1 LPENIAPTATASTTG
16 ITTSGATTYD
26 FTISYSDNAAV
37 DISSLDSTDIRVTNS
52 NGFNQ
57 LATFVSVTPSGNGTP
72 RTATYRINTPGGTW
86 DAADN
91 GSYTVALEASQVRDI
106 NGNFAAAGNLGNFSV
121 NIAGTGTGLRGEY
134 YDNIDFT
141 NLKLTRTDATINYD
155 WGTGSPDA
163 SIGVDTFSVKWTG
176 QIEAKYNET
185 YTFFSTTDDGVRVKI
200 NNQLVIDR
208 FVDQPP
214 TVASGAIALQAGQ
227 KYDIEIDYYE
237 NGGGAVAKLEWASS
251 TQTRQIVPSTQL
263 YPSKRLPTI
272 ALGTVPAYIGE
283 DEGSVQVQV
292 VRSGEDLSE
301 TSTVKYSTVG
311 ATATTDVDFTRTEGT
326 LTFAPGETSKFV
338 TIPIINDTLL
348 ETNETFNFVV
358 DQATGA
364 NLGTQR
370 TSTITIIDNEN
381 TDLTIVSSRV
391 NENAGSTIVTV
402 IRGNATSAAT
412 VNYTSS
418 TETDDTAQPVSDYQS
433 VTGTLSFAVGERSK
447 EISIP
452 IVNNT
457 TGEPNETFTIKFSN
471 PTGGITLNATDR
483 AKITIIDDDPG
494 NITRE
499 TVVSGLTEPTSFEW
513 IPNTNN
519 LLIAQK
525 DGIVRVVK
533 NGQLQATPFI
543 DISNEVNNVRDRGLL
558 SITIHPDFQNNP
570 YVYLL
575 YTYDPPEVY
584 SNDPAIN
591 NPNSVLDNPDR
602 EGNRPSRLLRV
613 RATTDAS
620 GNIIFDPNSTASDNR
635 VVLLGTNSNWE
646 FTSNPDGNS
655 TDVKVLPN
663 TDTIDYTSN
672 FAPSGIVKQTG
683 TGELFTNMA
692 DYYNNLS
699 NLTNVQDYLATDS
712 ESHSIGDMKFG
723 IDGKL
728 YITNGDG
735 TSYNRVD
742 PRGIRVQDV
751 DNLSGKLLRIDPIT
765 GEGVAD
771 NPFYE
776 TSDPNS
782 NRSKVYYSGLR
793 NPFRF
798 TIDDTTGKTYIGDVG
813 WNTWEE
819 INSGDPGSNF
829 GWPYYEGGS
838 ADSIQQ
844 SGYAGISYTTP
855 SGQVVQPAQT
865 FYASGQPVTKPVYSY
880 QHFGSNAIVM
890 GDFYTGNNLP
900 SIYQNTLFIA
910 DISQSTVDS
919 VTLDSQGQFV
929 STQRFDTG
937 VGSTVQITTG
947 PDGFLYF
954 ADLSDG
960 SIKRWRTIV

>member
-1 LPENIAPTATASTTG
+1 MI
-16 ITTSGATTYD
+16 
-26 FTISYSDNAAV
+26 
-37 DISSLDSTDIRVTNS
+37 
-52 NGFNQ
+52 
-57 LATFVSVTPSGNGTP
+57 
-72 RTATYRINTPGGTW
+72 YRITPPGGTW
-86 DAADN
+86 DTGDN
-91 GSYTVALEASQVRDI
+91 GSYTIALQPNQVKDTS
-106 NGNFAAAGNLGNFSV
+106 GNFAATGNLGNFLV
-121 NIAGTGTGLRGEY
+121 NISSTGTGTGLRGEY

-141 NLKLTRTDATINYD
+141 NLKLTRTDATINFD
-155 WGTGSPDA
+155 FGNGSPDA

-176 QIEAKYNET
+176 QIEARYNET
-185 YTFFSTTDDGVRVKI
+185 YTFFTTTDDGVRVKI

-227 KYDIEIDYYE
+227 KYDIEVDYYE
-237 NGGGAVAKLEWASS
+237 NGGGAVAKLEWASL

-263 YPSKRLPTI
+263 FPSKRLPTI
-272 ALGTVPAYIGE
+272 TLGTVPAYVGE
-283 DEGSVQVQV
+283 DEGTVQVQV

-301 TSTVKYSTVG
+301 ASTVRYSTLSV
-311 ATATTDVDFTRTEGT
+311 TATTDVDFTRTEGT

-338 TIPIINDTLL
+338 TIPIINDALL
-348 ETNETFNFVV
+348 EANETFNFVV

-370 TSTITIIDNEN
+370 TGTITIIDNEN
-381 TDLTIVSSRV
+381 TDLTIISPRV
-391 NENAGSTIVTV
+391 NESVGNAIVTV

-418 TETDDTAQPVSDYQS
+418 TEIDDKAQPVSDYQS
-433 VTGTLSFAVGERSK
+433 VSGILNFAVGERNK
-447 EISIP
+447 QISIP

-457 TGEPNETFTIKFSN
+457 IGEVNETFTIKFSN

-499 TVVSGLTEPTSFEW
+499 TFVSGLTEPTSFEW

-533 NGQLQATPFI
+533 NGQLQTTPFI
-543 DISNEVNNVRDRGLL
+543 DISTEVNNVRDRGLL

-575 YTYDPPEVY
+575 YTYDPPEVF
-584 SNDPAIN
+584 SNNPAIN
-591 NPNSVLDNPDR
+591 NPNSTLDNPDN

-620 GNIIFDPNSTASDNR
+620 GNIVFNPNSTATDNR
-635 VVLLGTNSNWE
+635 VVLLGTNSNWQ
-646 FTSNPDGNS
+646 FTSRPDGNS
-655 TDVKVLPN
+655 TDVKVFSGTEN
-663 TDTIDYTSN
+663 IDYQAN
-672 FAPSGIVKQTG
+672 FSPSGIVKQTG
-683 TGELFTNMA
+683 TGSGQLFTNMA
-692 DYYNNLS
+692 DYYSNLS
-699 NLTNVQDYLATDS
+699 NLTNIQDYLATDS
-712 ESHSIGDMKFG
+712 ESHSIGYMKFG
-723 IDGKL
+723 NDGKL

-742 PRGIRVQDV
+742 PRGIRVQDI

-765 GEGVAD
+765 GQGVAD
-771 NPFYE
+771 NPFYQ
-776 TSDPNS
+776 TSDPSS

-798 TIDDTTGKTYIGDVG
+798 TIDDNTGKAYIGDVG
-813 WNTWEE
+813 WNSWEE
-819 INSGDPGSNF
+819 INSGNPGSNF
-829 GWPYYEGGS
+829 GWPYFEGGFPS
-838 ADSIQQ
+838 SLQQ
-844 SGYAGISYTTP
+844 PGYAGIRYTTP
-855 SGQVVQPAQT
+855 SGQVVQPAQS
-865 FYASGQPVTKPVYSY
+865 FYASGQPVVTPVYAY
-880 QHFGSNAIVM
+880 PHFGSNAIVM

-919 VTLDSQGQFV
+919 VTLNSQGQFV
-929 STQRFDTG
+929 SIQRFDTG
-937 VGSTVQITTG
+937 FANVGAPVQITTG
-947 PDGFLYF
+947 ADGFLYF
-954 ADLSDG
+954 ADLVG
-960 SIKRWRTIV
+960 GTIKRWRAIA